1 MEIPKTPEP
10 TGDNRYDLTT
20 PFLLNAGGTRLIELQ
35 PTLRCNLRCAH
46 CYSESDPDRRGELP
60 LSSLTGFLESAANL
74 GYGYVGVSGGEPLLW
89 SHLEDFLDFA
99 RSTGFSTSITTN
111 ATLLTPKRAAAL
123 HGRTDLVAVSVDGP
137 PADHAAIRGSDW
149 AFPAMQ
155 RGLAALREEGIPFT
169 LAFTLTRFNAD
180 RLSWLY
186 RFADSEGASGINVHP
201 LCNFGAASSNLS
213 DAIPDGQEFQA
224 ASWLLALLVQGH
236 DNGGPSV
243 TLDAMRRSVIEQSR
257 WPLLAED
264 EHHLRRAGFSDLV
277 PSLVVEPDG
286 CIVPFIY
293 GFPRKWRLGY
303 LDYDP
308 LITASKT
315 WIENCVGPVAHLIQ
329 STLERL
335 ASQGAD
341 YIDLFG
347 EVLASAHESND
358 TGGNEAASS
367 GENDRGASARQVSV

>member
-1 MEIPKTPEP
+1 METPKTSEV
-10 TGDNRYDLTT
+10 TACASYDFTT
-20 PFLLNAGGTRLIELQ
+20 PFLLDTAGTRLIEVQ
-35 PTLRCNLRCAH
+35 PTLRCNLRCTH

-60 LSSLTGFLESAANL
+60 LSSLTGFLEAAADL

-111 ATLLTPKRAAAL
+111 ATLLTPERASAL
-123 HGRTDLVAVSVDGP
+123 HGRADLVAVSVDGP

-149 AFPAMQ
+149 AFPAM
-155 RGLAALREEGIPFT
+155 RKGLGALRKEGLPFT
-169 LAFTLTRFNAD
+169 LAFTLTRYNAD
-180 RLSWLY
+180 RLPWLY
-186 RFADSEGASGINVHP
+186 EFAEVEGASGINVHP
-201 LCNFGAASSNLS
+201 LCDFGAASINFS
-213 DAIPDGQEFQA
+213 DAIPDSREFQA
-224 ASWLLALLVQGH
+224 ASWLLALLVEGCET
-236 DNGGPSV
+236 DGPSV
-243 TLDAMRRSVIEQSR
+243 TLDAMRRVVIERSR
-257 WPLLAED
+257 WPLLAKNN
-264 EHHLRRAGFSDLV
+264 RRFHQADFSDLV

-286 CIVPFIY
+286 CVVPFIY

-308 LITASKT
+308 LITATES

-329 STLERL
+329 FTLERL

-347 EVLASAHESND
+347 EVLATAHQSNHRD
-358 TGGNEAASS
+358 SHNTTGSS
-367 GENDRGASARQVSV
+367 